1 MHPSHYCI
9 WVCHSCMWTQQ
20 KKKSESLYDLIHP
33 PETLIMIQHASPLVL
48 YTAPLLLAPAEH

>member
-1 MHPSHYCI
+1 
-9 WVCHSCMWTQQ
+9 MWTQQ